1 MLTLKEVFV
10 DPLRVSG
17 IISADKIDAIFANL
31 DVVLSKRYDKE
42 PGFRLPALH
51 NWVQSYGH
59 FFLVFQKSPRRY
71 KIVRAES
78 DHFRQFGSGAVK

>member
-10 DPLRVSG
+10 DPLRASS

-42 PGFRLPALH
+42 P
-51 NWVQSYGH
+51 VM
-59 FFLVFQKSPRRY
+59 
-71 KIVRAES
+71 I
-78 DHFRQFGSGAVK
+78 QFACFT